1 MFLMKNL
8 FIVLNK
14 YFFPRFF
21 VGLLACR
28 VGIASH
34 SMIGASLD
42 EAKNLKAK
50 YVVRLENRKK

>member
-14 YFFPRFF
+14 NFSPRFF
-21 VGLLACR
+21 VGLLAFR

-34 SMIGASLD
+34 SMVGTSLD
-42 EAKNLKAK
+42 ETKNLKAK